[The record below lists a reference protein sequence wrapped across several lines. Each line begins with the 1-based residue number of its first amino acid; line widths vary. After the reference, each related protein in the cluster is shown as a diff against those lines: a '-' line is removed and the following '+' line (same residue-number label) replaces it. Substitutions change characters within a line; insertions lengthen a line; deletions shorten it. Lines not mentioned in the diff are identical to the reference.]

1 MDFKTL
7 CSLNVYTQ
15 VTHLTQEM
23 DSHAT
28 PLLGMIKVYFY
39 IVLNFPSK
47 PKKAHVKFGL
57 PLLRRTK
64 PIQDG
69 CLSVSWA

>member
-7 CSLNVYTQ
+7 CSLNLILDTRTQ
-15 VTHLTQEM
+15 ATHLTQEM
-23 DSHAT
+23 DSHTT
-28 PLLGMIKVYFY
+28 PLLGMIEVYFY

-47 PKKAHVKFGL
+47 PKKVYVKFGL

-69 CLSVSWA
+69 